1 MATKPEKQPQAKKVK
16 DPSKPGRIAQIKQSY
31 TITKQSDPKIGL
43 ILLGTFLL
51 AGLAGFA
58 LMLLVFRSL
67 WFPIAMG
74 VLVGL
79 LATLIVFG
87 RRAAAAAYQQIEG
100 RPGAAAAALQQ
111 LRRGWKTDPAVAV
124 NKQQDIVTRVVGRPG
139 IVLIGEGNPQ
149 RLKSLLASERRRHER
164 VAREIPIHELV
175 VGREPG
181 QVPLP
186 KLTKTVQKLGKD
198 VKPAQLTDV
207 LARIKAIDANR
218 SPVPMPKGPVP
229 TSMKGMR
236 GNMRGR

>member
-1 MATKPEKQPQAKKVK
+1 MATKLEKQPKAKKVK
-16 DPSKPGRIAQIKQSY
+16 DPSKPGRIAQIRQSY
-31 TITKQSDPKIGL
+31 TMTKKSDPKIGL

-58 LMLLVFRSL
+58 LMLLIFRTL
-67 WFPIAMG
+67 WFPILIG

-79 LATLIVFG
+79 FAVLVVFG
-87 RRAAAAAYQQIEG
+87 RRAATAAYKQIEG

-139 IVLIGEGNPQ
+139 IVLIGEGNPT
-149 RLKSLLASERRRHER
+149 RLKGLLASERRRHER
-164 VAREIPIHELV
+164 VAREVPIHELV

-186 KLTKTVQKLGKD
+186 KLTKTVQKLGKE

-207 LARIKAIDANR
+207 LARIKAIDAHR
-218 SPVPMPKGPVP
+218 SAVPMPKGPIP
-229 TSMKGMR
+229 TSMKGQR
-236 GNMRGR
+236 GNLRGR

>member
-1 MATKPEKQPQAKKVK
+1 MATKIEKQPKAKKVK
-16 DPSKPGRIAQIKQSY
+16 DPAKPGRIAQIKQSY
-31 TITKQSDPKIGL
+31 TITKQSDPRIGL

-58 LMLLVFRSL
+58 IMLLVFRSL
-67 WFPIAMG
+67 WFPILMG
-74 VLVGL
+74 ILVGL
-79 LATLIVFG
+79 LAALIVFG
-87 RRAAAAAYQQIEG
+87 RRAATAAYKQIEG

-149 RLKSLLASERRRHER
+149 RLKALLASERRRHER
-164 VAREIPIHELV
+164 VVREVPIHELV

-236 GNMRGR
+236 GNLRGR

>member
-1 MATKPEKQPQAKKVK
+1 MATKPEKQPKAKKVK
-16 DPSKPGRIAQIKQSY
+16 DPSKPGRMAQIKQSY

-58 LMLLVFRSL
+58 IMLLVFRSL
-67 WFPIAMG
+67 WFPILMG
-74 VLVGL
+74 ILVGL

-87 RRAAAAAYQQIEG
+87 RRAAAAAYKQIEG

-149 RLKSLLASERRRHER
+149 RLKALLASERRRHER
-164 VAREIPIHELV
+164 VVREVPIHELV
-175 VGREPG
+175 VGNEPG